1 MSLFKVQE
9 HTLTTSHIREY
20 PGATAGSQDDE
31 LKLAVKQYTPR
42 DNQDPK
48 PGDVTI
54 IGGHANGFPKV
65 LHFGGKRIPVDDT
78 LILRR
83 NYTSPFGTNYI
94 KSSRRRASKSAA
106 SGSRMSRIRV
116 LAEC

>member
-20 PGATAGSQDDE
+20 PGSTAGSQDDE

-65 LHFGGKRIPVDDT
+65 RISWRQTP
-78 LILRR
+78 
-83 NYTSPFGTNYI
+83 S
-94 KSSRRRASKSAA
+94 
-106 SGSRMSRIRV
+106 
-116 LAEC
+116 

>member
-20 PGATAGSQDDE
+20 PRATADHQDDE
-31 LKLAVKQYTPR
+31 LKLAIKQYTPF
-42 DNQDPK
+42 DNHDPK

-65 LHFGGKRIPVDDT
+65 PRHP
-78 LILRR
+78 
-83 NYTSPFGTNYI
+83 
-94 KSSRRRASKSAA
+94 
-106 SGSRMSRIRV
+106 
-116 LAEC
+116 

>member
-20 PGATAGSQDDE
+20 PRATADHQDDE
-31 LKLAVKQYTPR
+31 LKLAIKQYTPF

-65 LHFGGKRIPVDDT
+65 LRHLCRYEIPWKT
-78 LILRR
+78 
-83 NYTSPFGTNYI
+83 Y
-94 KSSRRRASKSAA
+94 
-106 SGSRMSRIRV
+106 
-116 LAEC
+116 

>member
-48 PGDVTI
+48 PGDLTI

-65 LHFGGKRIPVDDT
+65 LHFGGE
-78 LILRR
+78 LL
-83 NYTSPFGTNYI
+83 
-94 KSSRRRASKSAA
+94 
-106 SGSRMSRIRV
+106 
-116 LAEC
+116 L